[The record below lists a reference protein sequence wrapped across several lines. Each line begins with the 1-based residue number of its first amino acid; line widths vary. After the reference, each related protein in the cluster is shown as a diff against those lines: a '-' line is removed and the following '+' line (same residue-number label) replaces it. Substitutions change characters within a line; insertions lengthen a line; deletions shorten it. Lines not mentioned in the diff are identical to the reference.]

1 MATPFAKPFGSPSPL
16 QISMAS
22 AIGSVRRFAFGTSA
36 SSSTRARVGLFLA
49 AAVMFLIAVAFNLQ
63 SVYTYRWQYPYHST
77 PFVISLIFE
86 LIISLGMLGM
96 LATVVRDFSTSL
108 IVGLVGMGIYI
119 AIEFL
124 ATEYITS
131 QHGRVIACWSVLT
144 FWIVF
149 AVDVVLKVGF
159 SVTSWL
165 ASSLEDGSTGRIRLG
180 PGVDAV
186 GAAYTDYPEVRADRD
201 AVAVDLE
208 RGEAPSP
215 KAGAGENN

>member
-1 MATPFAKPFGSPSPL
+1 MATPFANPHDSPSPL
-16 QISMAS
+16 QRSMAS
-22 AIGSVRRFAFGTSA
+22 AMGSVRRFASKTSA
-36 SSSTRARVGLFLA
+36 SSSTRARVGFFLA
-49 AAVMFLIAVAFNLQ
+49 AAAMFLIAVAFNLQ
-63 SVYTYRWQYPYHST
+63 SVYSYRWQYPYHST
-77 PFVISLIFE
+77 AFVISLVFE
-86 LIISLGMLGM
+86 LIISRGMLGM

-119 AIEFL
+119 AIQFL
-124 ATEYITS
+124 ANECITP

-149 AVDVVLKVGF
+149 AVDAVLKIGF

-165 ASSLEDGSTGRIRLG
+165 ASRLEDGSTGRIRLG

-186 GAAYTDYPEVRADRD
+186 GAAYADYPEVRADRNG
-201 AVAVDLE
+201 VAVDLE

-215 KAGAGENN
+215 KAGAGEHN